1 LDERMTLSYEPDPR
15 TWVRIPT
22 EPEDGWAA
30 GAARTLAE
38 AQNVADR
45 DQLDWLQVVLN
56 EAASA
61 DRGDEDARWLCAA
74 DVRRGGIVVD
84 LDIVDLGD
92 DVPDEVDVDDAAEGQ
107 TEEFS
112 AGAVH
117 GKRIIWVTPA
127 DAGAEPAADA
137 DAEALQGQV
146 LYVGRSEGRGCLV
159 TMRSLPHRLE
169 LIVDSV
175 NDFERMLATMRV

>member
-1 LDERMTLSYEPDPR
+1 MSLSYEPDPHS
-15 TWVRIPT
+15 WVRIPA
-22 EPEDGWAA
+22 EPDDGWAV
-30 GAARTLAE
+30 AAASTLAG
-38 AQNVADR
+38 AQNVADPEL
-45 DQLDWLQVVLN
+45 LDWLQVVLN
-56 EAASA
+56 EAALA
-61 DRGDEDARWLCAA
+61 DRGDEDARWLCAT
-74 DVRRGGIVVD
+74 DVRRGGIVLD

-127 DAGAEPAADA
+127 DAAAEPAAAA

-146 LYVGRSEGRGCLV
+146 LYVGRVQGTGCLV
-159 TMRSLPHRLE
+159 TMRSLPHRLD

-175 NDFERMLATMRV
+175 ADCEQMLATMRA

>member
-1 LDERMTLSYEPDPR
+1 MSLSYEPDPHS
-15 TWVRIPT
+15 WVLIPA
-22 EPEDGWAA
+22 EPEHGWAA
-30 GAARTLAE
+30 AAASTLAE
-38 AQNVADR
+38 AQNVADPEL
-45 DQLDWLQVVLN
+45 LDWLQVVLN
-56 EAASA
+56 EAALG
-61 DRGDEDARWLCAA
+61 DRGDEDARWLCAT
-74 DVRRGGIVVD
+74 DVRRGGIVLN

-127 DAGAEPAADA
+127 DAAAEPAAEA

-146 LYVGRSEGRGCLV
+146 LYVGRVEGTGCLV
-159 TMRSLPHRLE
+159 TMRSLPHRLD

-175 NDFERMLATMRV
+175 AACEQMLATMRA